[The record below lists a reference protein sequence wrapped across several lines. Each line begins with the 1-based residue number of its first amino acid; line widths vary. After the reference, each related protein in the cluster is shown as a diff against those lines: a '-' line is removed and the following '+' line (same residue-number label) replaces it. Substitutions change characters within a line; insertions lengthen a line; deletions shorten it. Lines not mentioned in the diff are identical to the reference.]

1 MSAQSPRRGR
11 LARILATGLTA
22 WLFAA
27 GAADAGLP
35 VSLRDQVIDP
45 NGQVTLGELFIGA
58 GSASGVVV
66 ADRVGPTVVLDAT
79 AVQRIARQAGLDWS
93 NPTGL
98 RRIVVRGEAT
108 TTGSRNVQVLS
119 WAHSLA
125 AGDVVQPGDLIWTKA
140 AGAPTDAPRSID
152 AVVGMAA
159 RRPLREGDNVAMRDV
174 TAPQVIKAGDMITV
188 VYEDSGIRLTLQAKA
203 LANASAGDTL
213 NVQNIASKKII
224 EAVATGADEAAV
236 GPEAQRLKAGRPTSQ
251 YALR

>member
-1 MSAQSPRRGR
+1 MSALPSLRRGR
-11 LARILATGLTA
+11 IGRILATGLTA

-27 GAADAGLP
+27 GVADAGLP
-35 VSLRDQVIDP
+35 VTLRDQVIDP
-45 NGQVTLGELFIGA
+45 NGQVTLGELFVGA

-66 ADRVGPTVVLDAT
+66 ADRIGPSVVLDAT
-79 AVQRIARQAGLDWS
+79 AVQRIARQAGLDWA

-98 RRIVVRGEAT
+98 RRIIVRGEAAS
-108 TTGSRNVQVLS
+108 GPRNVQVLS

-140 AGAPTDAPRSID
+140 AGAPLDAPRDVDS
-152 AVVGMAA
+152 VVGMAA
-159 RRPLREGDNVAMRDV
+159 RRPLREGDSVAMRDV
-174 TAPQVIKAGDMITV
+174 AAPQVIKAGDMVTV
-188 VYEDSGIRLTLQAKA
+188 VYEDGDIRLTLQAKA

-213 NVQNIASKKII
+213 NVQNTASKKII

-236 GPEAQRLKAGRPTSQ
+236 GPTAQRLKGVRATSQ

>member
-1 MSAQSPRRGR
+1 MSAPSLRRGR
-11 LARILATGLTA
+11 LARIVATGLTA

-35 VSLRDQVIDP
+35 VSLRDQVVDP
-45 NGQVTLGELFIGA
+45 NGHVTLGELFVGA
-58 GSASGVVV
+58 GAASDVVV

-79 AVQRIARQAGLDWS
+79 AVQRMARQAGLDWS
-93 NPTGL
+93 NPNGL
-98 RRIVVRGEAT
+98 RRIIVRGAAAA
-108 TTGSRNVQVLS
+108 GPHNVEVLS

-140 AGAPTDAPRSID
+140 AGAPLDAPRNVD

-174 TAPQVIKAGDMITV
+174 TAPQVIKAGDMITA
-188 VYEDSGIRLTLQAKA
+188 VYEDGGIRLTLQAKA

-213 NVQNIASKKII
+213 NVQNVASKKII
-224 EAVATGADEAAV
+224 EAVATGAGEAAV
-236 GPEAQRLKAGRPTSQ
+236 GPEAQRLKSARPTSQ